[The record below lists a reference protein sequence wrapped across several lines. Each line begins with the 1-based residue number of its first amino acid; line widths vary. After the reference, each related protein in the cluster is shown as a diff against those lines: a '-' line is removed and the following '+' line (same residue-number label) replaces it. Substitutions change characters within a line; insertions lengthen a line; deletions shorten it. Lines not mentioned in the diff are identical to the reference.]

1 MAVPEDTAVATG
13 VDARLASGVGLG
25 VGSTIAVA
33 VRGGAVEVGTG
44 VAVLPSPEDLQVTMN
59 ETAISTAI
67 AAITRYLYPA
77 GPALEVD
84 VCGK

>member
-1 MAVPEDTAVATG
+1 MPEDAAVATG
-13 VDARLASGVGLG
+13 VDARLAPG
-25 VGSTIAVA
+25 VGSTIAVG
-33 VRGGAVEVGTG
+33 VGGGAVEVGIG
-44 VAVLPSPEDLQVTMN
+44 VAVGPSPEEPQAIVN

-77 GPALEVD
+77 GPALKVD